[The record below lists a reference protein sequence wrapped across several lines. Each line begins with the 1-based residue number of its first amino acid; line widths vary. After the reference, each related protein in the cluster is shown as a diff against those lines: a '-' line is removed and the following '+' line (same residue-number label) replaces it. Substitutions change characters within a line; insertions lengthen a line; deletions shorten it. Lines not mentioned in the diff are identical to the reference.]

1 MKSNLFFL
9 AITMVFN
16 LAFLNAQ
23 ETPKPP
29 PPPPNESIDPP
40 PPPKPPTMD
49 REDTTRISLGDKQ
62 ILIIN
67 KKSKKDPK
75 DQTEAERELED
86 QMDDVKDELEAAKRE
101 LDEEKLE
108 MEREKQTMELEKE
121 EHHKGGKHNEN
132 KAPSD
137 KRKYKSEKK
146 NKSANVDFIDIDLG
160 VNFLKFGNDIA
171 ESTKDDLKLKYWG
184 SWSTTFTFLPTKIY
198 LGTPN
203 LMLMTGFGWRIGQ
216 FEFKEKLDFEP
227 NQTLVYNKF
236 DNIKKSQFVVHQLQV
251 PLSVYVQSNKIKG
264 LGRIGAGFG
273 AYAGLL
279 IHQELETSTEK
290 PKRTIETEED
300 FGFEDFRYGL
310 SARIDVGAIKL
321 FANMDMNDLWKD
333 NDIRNIE
340 CGLWFDF

>member
-9 AITMVFN
+9 AIAMVCTIG
-16 LAFLNAQ
+16 FLQAQ

-29 PPPPNESIDPP
+29 SPPSLESPAPPT
-40 PPPKPPTMD
+40 PPKPPVMEN
-49 REDTTRISLGDKQ
+49 EDTTRISLGDKQ

-86 QMDDVKDELEAAKRE
+86 QLDDVKDELEAAKRE
-101 LDEEKLE
+101 MDNEKLE
-108 MEREKQTMELEKE
+108 MEREKQNIELEK
-121 EHHKGGKHNEN
+121 HNKGGKHNEN
-132 KAPSD
+132 KAPSE
-137 KRKYKSEKK
+137 KRKYKTEKK

-160 VNFLKFGNDIA
+160 VNFLKFGNDIS

-203 LMLMTGFGWRIGQ
+203 LMLMTGLGWRIGQ

-227 NQTLVYNKF
+227 NQTLLYNKF
-236 DNIKKSQFVVHQLQV
+236 DNIKKSQFVIHQLQI

-279 IHQELETSTEK
+279 IHQELETETEK
-290 PKRTIETEED
+290 PKRSIETEED

-310 SARIDVGAIKL
+310 SARIDVGALKL

-333 NDIRNIE
+333 RDIRNIE